1 MRIVVLLMCLSVA
14 SCTAAGADLIDKSGL
29 RIAPPPAEAQIPSGA
44 NLINNP
50 GFENG
55 TPPTGQGEITKATDW
70 ASNCGTVAADLFDS
84 TVSTTSWP
92 LCQVSV
98 PNKWGSRAPHG
109 GYRYVGIGTDVLD
122 AYGASVTGT
131 LALCLGAGTYT
142 VDFFASMIDRNTVR
156 PTRSLP
162 SCSDP
167 GDTDCKPSPF
177 NIVQVVLRKGADC
190 TMEKVVYS
198 TPSSVTIKAWTH
210 YQGTFLLTG
219 ADAALGYNRIEFRL
233 TRATSVWPHYYH
245 DVYLDDVQLAC
256 SSRSSA
262 SAEFTLVVPYYTS
275 LPSFTCIA
283 TPVAINAC
291 ALCYWRVCEI
301 AAGGTE
307 VDCLGGGW
315 CAGSTVGAPLTF
327 PLLLLYVPPDFYV
340 YKTLYKGHTYR
351 ITHYVMDSC
360 SGGWVSSSKTVFVS
374 TAYNAPATITDDDS
388 YEAPDP
394 PSPQSP

>member
-1 MRIVVLLMCLSVA
+1 MRIVAFLMYLTMA
-14 SCTAAGADLIDKSGL
+14 SCAAAGADLIDNSGL
-29 RIAPPPAEAQIPSGA
+29 RITPPPAEAQIPSGA

-92 LCQVSV
+92 LCQVGV

-109 GYRYVGIGTDVLD
+109 GHRYVGIGTDVLD
-122 AYGASVTGT
+122 AYGASETGT
-131 LALCLGAGTYT
+131 LAVCLGAGAYT
-142 VDFFASMIDRNTVR
+142 VDFWASMIDRNTVR

-177 NIVQVVLRKGADC
+177 NIVQAVLRKDADC
-190 TMEKVVYS
+190 TMEKVIYS

-210 YQGTFLLTG
+210 YQGTFLLTA

-233 TRATSVWPHYYH
+233 TKATSVWEHYYH
-245 DVYLDDVQLAC
+245 DVFLDDVQLAC

-262 SAEFTLVVPYYTS
+262 SAGFTLFVPPH
-275 LPSFTCIA
+275 PSFACFA
-283 TPVAINAC
+283 TPIAINAC
-291 ALCYWRVCEI
+291 AVCKWRVCEV
-301 AAGGTE
+301 AAGGKEVACMWWGTE
-307 VDCLGGGW
+307 S
-315 CAGSTVGAPLTF
+315 CAGVHDFLISYL
-327 PLLLLYVPPDFYV
+327 PPDAYWYYPFS
-340 YKTLYKGHTYR
+340 KGHTYR
-351 ITHYVMDSC
+351 ITLYVKTSC

-394 PSPQSP
+394 P